1 MKSKFTLEINKPCSE
16 EFSDFKK
23 TELGGFC
30 GSCQKEVIDFTGW
43 NSQEIIN
50 YFNNNSYQ
58 KTCGR
63 FNDYQLGAYVEPT
76 KPSRLSYF
84 KGIGVA
90 CLSLFSFGISNAQ
103 KENTPTEI
111 VAQKFKNQKNTKP
124 QNTFIVKGVVSD
136 ESGPLPGVSILLQGT
151 TIGTETNFDGEYEF
165 PRQLKKGDVLI
176 FSFVGMDTKKII
188 VKNEETATAIS
199 MDVTLESY
207 LCVLTGEVSIKKPF
221 KSKKSFWKKKFKNE
235 K

>member
-16 EFSDFKK
+16 KFSGFKK

-43 NSQEIIN
+43 SSQEIIN
-50 YFNNNSYQ
+50 YFNNNSHQ

-63 FNDYQLGAYVEPT
+63 FNDYQLGSYVEPT
-76 KPSRLSYF
+76 KPNRLNYF

-111 VAQKFKNQKNTKP
+111 VAQKLKNQKNTKT
-124 QNTFIVKGVVSD
+124 QNTFVVKGVVSD
-136 ESGPLPGVSILLQGT
+136 EAGPLPGVSIHLQGT

-176 FSFVGMDTKKII
+176 FSFVGMDSKKII
-188 VKNEETATAIS
+188 VENKETAATIS
-199 MDVTLESY
+199 MNVTLESY
-207 LCVLTGEVSIKKPF
+207 LCVIAGEVSIKKPF

>member
-16 EFSDFKK
+16 KFSDFKK
-23 TELGGFC
+23 TKLGGFC

-43 NSQEIIN
+43 SSQKIIN
-50 YFNNNSYQ
+50 YFNNNSNQ

-63 FNDYQLGAYVEPT
+63 FNDYQLGSYIEPT

-111 VAQKFKNQKNTKP
+111 VAQKLKNQKNTKP
-124 QNTFIVKGVVSD
+124 QSTFIVKGVVSD

-176 FSFVGMDTKKII
+176 FSFVGMDSKKVII
-188 VKNEETATAIS
+188 TNKNLAAKTILQVEMKMS
-199 MDVTLESY
+199 S
-207 LCVLTGEVSIKKPF
+207 CVLMGEVSIKKPF
-221 KSKKSFWKKKFKNE
+221 KSKKKFWNKK
-235 K
+235 